1 MKWNLWAIV
10 VKGSNYRINFW
21 FMINNQAVDR
31 YIILICLKRLNN
43 YEKIKKIIVVIESN
57 TQCNMKEQQKLST
70 FLCLIKKY
78 FFLAM
83 ILEMIEQ
90 FLKFSSDEI
99 KKKFHSPKFSMSL
112 VMAKTKKHAQQ
123 WEIRPLFIAL
133 WQISECLKT
142 CKTNQYMPFEIKH
155 EKSLEMYKSIRN
167 NIRNTIDE
175 KIWWKWWWKISEN

>member
-1 MKWNLWAIV
+1 MYHLSLLLLFQNSFEFQPNVCDDCHDMTQRSLTFVGDRAIAIV
-10 VKGSNYRINFW
+10 KRHDYRINFW

-31 YIILICLKRLNN
+31 YKILICLKRLNN

-112 VMAKTKKHAQQ
+112 AMAKTKKHAQQ
-123 WEIRPLFIAL
+123 
-133 WQISECLKT
+133 
-142 CKTNQYMPFEIKH
+142 
-155 EKSLEMYKSIRN
+155 
-167 NIRNTIDE
+167 
-175 KIWWKWWWKISEN
+175 